1 MEVLQ
6 TCLMDLLQLLRWC
19 RVSTGKPPRYNAL
32 QILLEAVQR
41 DVSHLDLE
49 TLGACMVRLMKCDV
63 TPQRGFDREAL
74 VTPNVVFDEGF
85 KLFVHNGP
93 DFQRNTLIRAVVQL
107 RASIIGIERIDAE
120 TIDGESYRFPTA
132 GRTGNYDHFGTH
144 SPWGKSTAEVAFRPR
159 KHVGR

>member
-1 MEVLQ
+1 VAPGE
-6 TCLMDLLQLLRWC
+6 
-19 RVSTGKPPRYNAL
+19 SPRDHTF
-32 QILLEAVQR
+32 QIFGEAVQR
-41 DVSHLDLE
+41 DVAHLDLK
-49 TLGACMVRLMKCDV
+49 TLGACLVRLTKGDV

-74 VTPNVVFDEGF
+74 VIPNVVFDEGF

-144 SPWGKSTAEVAFRPR
+144 
-159 KHVGR
+159 